1 MGWGI
6 RPHPNT
12 TSTNE
17 RRIVTQNTQTIT
29 KEPSTAPSSQP
40 SWLIAVVIWQ
50 VIVAI
55 GAVALAIGMITG
67 AVFELREVGLWLA
80 VAMAVIVAIAAL
92 YTVPL
97 LLGHRNRGR
106 TAATLLQYTLL
117 VLATVAALQ
126 VMGVFRG
133 IDALANNFRES
144 WYWSLIVLVGWF
156 IYSQA
161 DRFKTAESTI
171 KQIGKWLA
179 IGGGVILA
187 LALGAIPGV
196 IEFARRLV
204 EPDVLVLAVFAAIC
218 GGAFWLLRRH
228 AATELFNTTFD
239 EAEAVDGYLFVSPNV
254 FGFLAFFAFPL
265 AFSLFVSFTA
275 WDGLTEIT
283 WLGFDNYIKI
293 FSIQFVS
300 LDAGQAAS
308 DALSAG
314 YSQAFRFGDI
324 VMGARDPNFWV
335 GFRNI
340 LFFALV
346 AIPLATFPALFL
358 AALLNSKIPGMK
370 VFRAVYF
377 IPYVAGLLG
386 VLLIWKQL
394 YNASIGFI
402 NYGILR
408 FFDLI
413 NVIPGVNLTAPQPEW
428 LSDPKFAMW
437 SIILFFAWFMTGYN
451 AVLFVAGMQGI
462 PFSLYEAAEIDG
474 ASWWKKFRNITV
486 PLLRPTTFFVV
497 ATTTIL
503 GLQIFTEPFVLMGP
517 QLPPSGPNNSTLTP
531 VVQLY
536 QEGFQRFNQGYA
548 SALAWV
554 LFIFIFGVTLIYF
567 WRQRRAEADGM
578 G

>member
-1 MGWGI
+1 
-6 RPHPNT
+6 
-12 TSTNE
+12 
-17 RRIVTQNTQTIT
+17 VTQDTGLITQASPTT
-29 KEPSTAPSSQP
+29 PNGQP
-40 SWLIAVVIWQ
+40 TWLLA
-50 VIVAI
+50 VIVWQGIVAV
-55 GAVALAIGMITG
+55 GAVA
-67 AVFELREVGLWLA
+67 
-80 VAMAVIVAIAAL
+80 VAIAIATGTLFDLSGVGLVIGVAL
-92 YTVPL
+92 AAAVAL
-97 LLGHRNRGR
+97 LAAYALPYLLSHRNRGR

-117 VLATVAALQ
+117 VVALVAALQ
-126 VMGVFRG
+126 VMGIFRG
-133 IDALANNFRES
+133 IDAVATNFRDS
-144 WYWSLIVLVGWF
+144 WYWGLIILAGWF

-161 DRFKTAESTI
+161 ERFGSTEATVRRVGRWTMI
-171 KQIGKWLA
+171 AGA
-179 IGGGVILA
+179 AILA
-187 LALGAIPGV
+187 VALGLIPGV
-196 IEFARRLV
+196 VEFARRLI
-204 EPDVLVLAVFAAIC
+204 EPDALILAVIAAIC
-218 GGAFWLLRRH
+218 GVAFWLLRRRD
-228 AATELFNTTFD
+228 ATEVFATTVT

-265 AFSLFVSFTA
+265 LFSLFVSFTA

-283 WLGFDNYIKI
+283 WLGPDNYIKI

-308 DALSAG
+308 DALNTG

-324 VMGARDPNFWV
+324 VMGARDPNFWI

-340 LFFALV
+340 IFFAVV
-346 AIPLATFPALFL
+346 AIPLATFPALLL

-370 VFRAVYF
+370 VFRAIYF

-402 NYGILR
+402 NYGLLR
-408 FFDLI
+408 LFDLI

-437 SIILFFAWFMTGYN
+437 SIVIFFAWFMTGYN

-462 PFSLYEAAEIDG
+462 PPSLYEAADIDG
-474 ASWWKKFRNITV
+474 ASWWQKFRSITV

-503 GLQIFTEPFVLMGP
+503 GLQIFTEPFILMGP
-517 QLPPSGPNNSTLTP
+517 QLPPSGPDNATLTP

-554 LFIFIFGVTLIYF
+554 LFIFIFAVTLVYF
-567 WRQRRAEADGM
+567 WRQRRAEREGI

>member
-1 MGWGI
+1 MKQDTGSI
-6 RPHPNT
+6 PET
-12 TSTNE
+12 TT
-17 RRIVTQNTQTIT
+17 TT
-29 KEPSTAPSSQP
+29 PAGQP
-40 SWLIAVVIWQ
+40 AWLLAVIAWQ
-50 VIVAI
+50 GIVAI
-55 GAVALAIGMITG
+55 GAIAVAIGITTGALFDLRGVGLAI
-67 AVFELREVGLWLA
+67 AVMLA
-80 VAMAVIVAIAAL
+80 AVVAFFAVYAIPYL
-92 YTVPL
+92 VS
-97 LLGHRNRGR
+97 HRNRGR
-106 TAATLLQYTLL
+106 TVATLLQYTLL
-117 VLATVAALQ
+117 VLAAVAALQ

-133 IDALANNFRES
+133 IDALAANFRES
-144 WYWSLIVLVGWF
+144 WQWGLIILVGWL

-161 DRFKTAESTI
+161 HRFKSAESTI
-171 KQIGKWLA
+171 ERVGRWTIFAGSA
-179 IGGGVILA
+179 ILA
-187 LALGAIPGV
+187 VALGLIPGV
-196 IEFARRLV
+196 IEFFRRLV
-204 EPDVLVLAVFAAIC
+204 EPDALLLAAIAAIC
-218 GGAFWLLRRH
+218 GVAFWLLRRH
-228 AATELFNTTFD
+228 DATEVFHTTVTD
-239 EAEAVDGYLFVSPNV
+239 AEAVDGYLFVSPNV

-265 AFSLFVSFTA
+265 VFSLFVSFTD
-275 WDGLTEIT
+275 WDGLTAIK
-283 WLGFDNYIKI
+283 WIGPDNYIEI

-300 LDAGQAAS
+300 LDAGQSAS

-314 YSQAFRFGDI
+314 YSQAFRFGDV
-324 VMGARDPNFWV
+324 VMGARDPNFWI

-340 LFFALV
+340 IFFAV
-346 AIPLATFPALFL
+346 IAIPLATLPALVL

-370 VFRAVYF
+370 VFRALYF

-402 NYGILR
+402 NYAILR
-408 FFDLI
+408 LFDLI
-413 NVIPGVNLTAPQPEW
+413 NVLPGVDITAPQPEW

-437 SIILFFAWFMTGYN
+437 SIIIFFAWFMTGYN

-462 PFSLYEAAEIDG
+462 PASLYEAADIDG

-503 GLQIFTEPFVLMGP
+503 GLQVFTEPFVLMGP
-517 QLPPSGPNNSTLTP
+517 QLPPSGPNNATLTP

-554 LFIFIFGVTLIYF
+554 LFIFIFGVTLVYF
-567 WRQRRAEADGM
+567 WRQRRAEQEGM

>member
-1 MGWGI
+1 M
-6 RPHPNT
+6 
-12 TSTNE
+12 
-17 RRIVTQNTQTIT
+17 TQTTGPIT
-29 KEPSTAPSSQP
+29 QTSQTTP
-40 SWLIAVVIWQ
+40 NGQPAWLLAVIAWQ
-50 VIVAI
+50 GIVAV
-55 GAVALAIGMITG
+55 GAVA
-67 AVFELREVGLWLA
+67 
-80 VAMAVIVAIAAL
+80 VAIAIATGAL
-92 YTVPL
+92 FDLRGAGIAIGVALAAVVAFFAAYALPYL
-97 LLGHRNRGR
+97 LSHRNRGR
-106 TAATLLQYTLL
+106 TVATLLQYTLL
-117 VLATVAALQ
+117 VVAAVAALQ

-133 IDALANNFRES
+133 IDALAANFRDA
-144 WYWSLIVLVGWF
+144 WYWGLIIIAGWL

-161 DRFKTAESTI
+161 ERFGSAEAVVRRVGRWTMI
-171 KQIGKWLA
+171 AGA
-179 IGGGVILA
+179 AILA
-187 LALGAIPGV
+187 VALGLIPGM
-196 IEFARRLV
+196 IEFVRRLV
-204 EPDVLVLAVFAAIC
+204 EPDALVLAVFAAIC
-218 GGAFWLLRRH
+218 GLAFWLLRRRD
-228 AATELFNTTFD
+228 ATEVFATTVT

-265 AFSLFVSFTA
+265 LFSLFVSFTA

-283 WLGFDNYIKI
+283 WLGPDNYIKI

-300 LDAGQAAS
+300 LDAGQSAS
-308 DALSAG
+308 DALNAG

-324 VMGARDPNFWV
+324 VMGARDPNFWI

-340 LFFALV
+340 IFFAVV
-346 AIPLATFPALFL
+346 AIPLATFPALLL

-370 VFRAVYF
+370 VFRAIYF

-394 YNASIGFI
+394 YNASIGYI

-408 FFDLI
+408 LFDLI
-413 NVIPGVNLTAPQPEW
+413 NLIPGVDVTAPQPEW

-437 SIILFFAWFMTGYN
+437 SIVIFFAWFMTGYN

-462 PFSLYEAAEIDG
+462 PPSLYEAADIDG
-474 ASWWKKFRNITV
+474 ASWWQKFRNITV

-503 GLQIFTEPFVLMGP
+503 GLQIFTEPFILMGP
-517 QLPPSGPNNSTLTP
+517 QLPPSGPDNATLTP

-554 LFIFIFGVTLIYF
+554 LFIFIFAVTLVYF
-567 WRQRRAEADGM
+567 WRQRRAEREGI

>member
-1 MGWGI
+1 MTQDTGLI
-6 RPHPNT
+6 TQAPPTTPNGQPAWLLA
-12 TSTNE
+12 
-17 RRIVTQNTQTIT
+17 VIT
-29 KEPSTAPSSQP
+29 
-40 SWLIAVVIWQ
+40 WQ
-50 VIVAI
+50 GIVAV
-55 GAVALAIGMITG
+55 GAVA
-67 AVFELREVGLWLA
+67 
-80 VAMAVIVAIAAL
+80 VAIAIATGTLFDLSGVGLVIGVAL
-92 YTVPL
+92 AAGVAILAAYALPYL
-97 LLGHRNRGR
+97 LSHRNRGR
-106 TAATLLQYTLL
+106 TVATLLQYTLL
-117 VLATVAALQ
+117 VVAAIAALQ
-126 VMGVFRG
+126 VMGIFRG
-133 IDALANNFRES
+133 IDAVATNFRDS
-144 WYWSLIVLVGWF
+144 WFWSLIILAGWL

-161 DRFKTAESTI
+161 ERFGSAEATVRRV
-171 KQIGKWLA
+171 GRWTMLA
-179 IGGGVILA
+179 GAAILA
-187 LALGAIPGV
+187 VALGLIPGA
-196 IEFARRLV
+196 IEFVRRLI
-204 EPDVLVLAVFAAIC
+204 EPDALVLALIAAFC
-218 GGAFWLLRRH
+218 GTAFWLLRRRD
-228 AATELFNTTFD
+228 ATEVFATTVT

-265 AFSLFVSFTA
+265 LFSLFVSFTA

-283 WLGFDNYIKI
+283 WLGPDNYIKI

-324 VMGARDPNFWV
+324 VMGARDPNFWI

-340 LFFALV
+340 LFFAVV
-346 AIPLATFPALFL
+346 AIPLATFPALVL

-370 VFRAVYF
+370 VFRALYF

-408 FFDLI
+408 LFDLI
-413 NVIPGVNLTAPQPEW
+413 NLIPGVNLTAPQPEW

-437 SIILFFAWFMTGYN
+437 SIVIFFAWFMTGYN

-462 PFSLYEAAEIDG
+462 PPSLYEAADIDG
-474 ASWWKKFRNITV
+474 ASWWQKFRNITV

-503 GLQIFTEPFVLMGP
+503 GLQIFTEPFILMGP
-517 QLPPSGPNNSTLTP
+517 QLPPSGPDNATLTP

-554 LFIFIFGVTLIYF
+554 LFIFIFAVTLVYF
-567 WRQRRAEADGM
+567 WRQRRAEQEGI

>member
-1 MGWGI
+1 M
-6 RPHPNT
+6 PHPNT
-12 TSTNE
+12 TPRSE
-17 RRIVTQNTQTIT
+17 SGIVTQNAETIT
-29 KEPSTAPSSQP
+29 KEPRTSSSAQP
-40 SWLIAVVIWQ
+40 AWLIGVVIWQ

-67 AVFELREVGLWLA
+67 AVFDLREVGLGIS
-80 VAMAVIVAIAAL
+80 VALSVFVAFAAL
-92 YTVPL
+92 YSVPL
-97 LLGHRNRGR
+97 LLSHRNRGR
-106 TAATLLQYTLL
+106 SVATLLQYTLL
-117 VLATVAALQ
+117 VLASVAALQ
-126 VMGVFRG
+126 VMGIFVG
-133 IDALANNFRES
+133 IDALATNFRES
-144 WYWSLIVLVGWF
+144 WYWSLIILVGWF

-161 DRFKTAESTI
+161 DRFKTAERTV
-171 KQIGKWLA
+171 KQIGKWIA
-179 IGGGVILA
+179 IVGAVVLA
-187 LALGAIPGV
+187 LALGAIPGAL
-196 IEFARRLV
+196 EFARRLI
-204 EPDVLVLAVFAAIC
+204 EPDALVLAIFAGACGAI
-218 GGAFWLLRRH
+218 FWLLRRH
-228 AATELFNTTFD
+228 DATELFSTTFE
-239 EAEAVDGYLFVSPNV
+239 EAEAIDGYLFVSPNV

-308 DALSAG
+308 DALSTG
-314 YSQAFRFGDI
+314 YSQAFRVGDI
-324 VMGARDPNFWV
+324 VMGARDPNFWI

-340 LFFALV
+340 VFFAVV

-370 VFRAVYF
+370 AFRAIYF

-413 NVIPGVNLTAPQPEW
+413 NLIPGVNLTAPQPEW
-428 LSDPKFAMW
+428 LSDPNFAMW
-437 SIILFFAWFMTGYN
+437 SIIIFFAWFMTGYN

-462 PFSLYEAAEIDG
+462 PFSLYEVADIDG
-474 ASWWKKFRNITV
+474 ASWWQKFRNITV

-554 LFIFIFGVTLIYF
+554 LFIFIFGVTLVYF
-567 WRQRRAEADGM
+567 WRQRRAEAEGM

>member
-1 MGWGI
+1 
-6 RPHPNT
+6 
-12 TSTNE
+12 
-17 RRIVTQNTQTIT
+17 VTQTTGSITQT
-29 KEPSTAPSSQP
+29 SQTTP
-40 SWLIAVVIWQ
+40 NGQPAWLFAVIAWQ
-50 VIVAI
+50 GIVAV
-55 GAVALAIGMITG
+55 GAVA
-67 AVFELREVGLWLA
+67 
-80 VAMAVIVAIAAL
+80 VAIAIATGAL
-92 YTVPL
+92 FDLRGAGIAIGVALAAVVAFFAAYALPYL
-97 LLGHRNRGR
+97 LSHRNRGR
-106 TAATLLQYTLL
+106 TVATLLQYTLL
-117 VLATVAALQ
+117 VVAAVAALQ

-133 IDALANNFRES
+133 IDALAANFRDA
-144 WYWSLIVLVGWF
+144 WYWGLIIIAGWL

-161 DRFKTAESTI
+161 ERFGSAEAVVRRVGRWTMI
-171 KQIGKWLA
+171 AGA
-179 IGGGVILA
+179 AILA
-187 LALGAIPGV
+187 VALGLIPGM
-196 IEFARRLV
+196 IEFVRRLV
-204 EPDVLVLAVFAAIC
+204 EPDALVLAVFAAIC
-218 GGAFWLLRRH
+218 GLAFWLLRRRD
-228 AATELFNTTFD
+228 ATEVFATTVT

-265 AFSLFVSFTA
+265 LFSLFVSFTA

-283 WLGFDNYIKI
+283 WLGPDNYIKI

-300 LDAGQAAS
+300 LDAGQSAS
-308 DALSAG
+308 DALNAG

-324 VMGARDPNFWV
+324 VMGARDPNFWI

-340 LFFALV
+340 IFFAVV
-346 AIPLATFPALFL
+346 AIPLATFPALLL

-370 VFRAVYF
+370 VFRAIYF

-394 YNASIGFI
+394 YNASIGYI

-408 FFDLI
+408 LFDLI
-413 NVIPGVNLTAPQPEW
+413 NLIPGVDVTAPQPEW

-437 SIILFFAWFMTGYN
+437 SIVIFFAWFMTGYN

-462 PFSLYEAAEIDG
+462 PPSLYEAADIDG
-474 ASWWKKFRNITV
+474 ASWWQKFRNITV

-503 GLQIFTEPFVLMGP
+503 GLQIFTEPFILMGP
-517 QLPPSGPNNSTLTP
+517 QLPPSGPDNATLTP

-554 LFIFIFGVTLIYF
+554 LFIFIFAVTLVYF
-567 WRQRRAEADGM
+567 WRQRRAEREGI

>member
-1 MGWGI
+1 M
-6 RPHPNT
+6 
-12 TSTNE
+12 
-17 RRIVTQNTQTIT
+17 TQTTGPIT
-29 KEPSTAPSSQP
+29 QTSQTTP
-40 SWLIAVVIWQ
+40 NGQPAWLLAVIAWQ
-50 VIVAI
+50 GIVAV
-55 GAVALAIGMITG
+55 GAVA
-67 AVFELREVGLWLA
+67 
-80 VAMAVIVAIAAL
+80 VAIAIATGAL
-92 YTVPL
+92 FDLRGAGIAIGVALAAVVAFFAAYALPYL
-97 LLGHRNRGR
+97 LSHRNRGR
-106 TAATLLQYTLL
+106 TVATLLQYTLL
-117 VLATVAALQ
+117 VVSAVAALQ

-133 IDALANNFRES
+133 IDALAANFRDA
-144 WYWSLIVLVGWF
+144 WYWGLIIIAGWL

-161 DRFKTAESTI
+161 ERFGSAEAVVRRVGRWTMI
-171 KQIGKWLA
+171 AGA
-179 IGGGVILA
+179 AILA
-187 LALGAIPGV
+187 VALGLIPGM
-196 IEFARRLV
+196 IEFVRRLV
-204 EPDVLVLAVFAAIC
+204 EPDALVLAVFAAIC
-218 GGAFWLLRRH
+218 GLAFWLLRRRD
-228 AATELFNTTFD
+228 ATEVFATTVT

-265 AFSLFVSFTA
+265 LFSLFVSFTA

-283 WLGFDNYIKI
+283 WLGPDNYIKI

-300 LDAGQAAS
+300 LDAGQSAS
-308 DALSAG
+308 DALNAG

-324 VMGARDPNFWV
+324 VMGARDPNFWI

-340 LFFALV
+340 IFFAVV
-346 AIPLATFPALFL
+346 AIPLATFPALLL

-370 VFRAVYF
+370 VFRAIYF

-394 YNASIGFI
+394 YNASIGYI

-408 FFDLI
+408 LFDLI
-413 NVIPGVNLTAPQPEW
+413 NLIPGVDVTAPQPEW

-437 SIILFFAWFMTGYN
+437 SIVIFFAWFMTGYN

-462 PFSLYEAAEIDG
+462 PPSLYEAADIDG
-474 ASWWKKFRNITV
+474 ASWWQKFRNITV

-503 GLQIFTEPFVLMGP
+503 GLQIFTEPFILMGP
-517 QLPPSGPNNSTLTP
+517 QLPPSGPDNATLTP

-554 LFIFIFGVTLIYF
+554 LFIFIFAVTLVYF
-567 WRQRRAEADGM
+567 WRQRRAEREGI

>member
-1 MGWGI
+1 M
-6 RPHPNT
+6 
-12 TSTNE
+12 
-17 RRIVTQNTQTIT
+17 TQDTGLITQT
-29 KEPSTAPSSQP
+29 SQTTP
-40 SWLIAVVIWQ
+40 NGQPAWLLAVIAWQ
-50 VIVAI
+50 GIVAV
-55 GAVALAIGMITG
+55 GAVAVAIAIATGALFDLRSVGLAIGVALA
-67 AVFELREVGLWLA
+67 AV
-80 VAMAVIVAIAAL
+80 VAFFAAYAL
-92 YTVPL
+92 PYL
-97 LLGHRNRGR
+97 LSHRNRGR
-106 TAATLLQYTLL
+106 TVATLLQYTLL
-117 VLATVAALQ
+117 VVAAVAALQ
-126 VMGVFRG
+126 VMGIFRG
-133 IDALANNFRES
+133 IDALATNFRDS
-144 WYWSLIVLVGWF
+144 WFWSLIILAGWL

-161 DRFKTAESTI
+161 ERFGSAEA
-171 KQIGKWLA
+171 A
-179 IGGGVILA
+179 IRRVGRWTMIAGAAILA
-187 LALGAIPGV
+187 VALGLIPGLV
-196 IEFARRLV
+196 EFVRRLV
-204 EPDVLVLAVFAAIC
+204 EPDALVLAVIAAIC
-218 GGAFWLLRRH
+218 GLAFWLLRRRD
-228 AATELFNTTFD
+228 ATEVFATTVT

-265 AFSLFVSFTA
+265 LFSLFVSFTA

-283 WLGFDNYIKI
+283 WLGPDNYIKI

-314 YSQAFRFGDI
+314 YSQAFRFGDV
-324 VMGARDPNFWV
+324 VMGARDPNFWI

-340 LFFALV
+340 LFFAVV
-346 AIPLATFPALFL
+346 AIPLATFPALLL

-370 VFRAVYF
+370 VFRALYF

-402 NYGILR
+402 NYGLLR
-408 FFDLI
+408 LFDLI

-437 SIILFFAWFMTGYN
+437 SIVIFFAWFMTGYN

-462 PFSLYEAAEIDG
+462 PPSLYEAADIDG
-474 ASWWKKFRNITV
+474 ASWWQKFRGITV

-503 GLQIFTEPFVLMGP
+503 GLQIFTEPYILMGP
-517 QLPPSGPNNSTLTP
+517 QLPPSGPDNATLTP

-554 LFIFIFGVTLIYF
+554 LFIFIFAVTLVYF
-567 WRQRRAEADGM
+567 WRQRRAEQEGI

>member
-1 MGWGI
+1 
-6 RPHPNT
+6 
-12 TSTNE
+12 
-17 RRIVTQNTQTIT
+17 VTQDIATTT
-29 KEPSTAPSSQP
+29 DPASTTRGQP
-40 SWLIAVVIWQ
+40 AWLIAVVAWQ
-50 VIVAI
+50 GIVAVI
-55 GAVALAIGMITG
+55 AVVVGIALGTGALFDLSGVGLAVGLLAAGTVALVAVYAIP
-67 AVFELREVGLWLA
+67 
-80 VAMAVIVAIAAL
+80 
-92 YTVPL
+92 YL
-97 LLGHRNRGR
+97 LSHRNRGR
-106 TAATLLQYTLL
+106 TAATLLQYVLL
-117 VLATVAALQ
+117 VVAAVSALQ
-126 VMGVFRG
+126 VMGMFRG
-133 IDALANNFRES
+133 IDAVATNFRDS
-144 WYWSLIVLVGWF
+144 WYWSLVIVAGWLV
-156 IYSQA
+156 YSQA
-161 DRFKTAESTI
+161 HRFGSAEPTI
-171 KQIGKWLA
+171 KRLGRWIMVAGA
-179 IGGGVILA
+179 AILA
-187 LALGAIPGV
+187 VALGLLPGIV
-196 IEFARRLV
+196 EFARRLV
-204 EPDVLVLAVFAAIC
+204 EPDALVLAIFAVVS
-218 GGAFWLLRRH
+218 GAMFWLLRRH
-228 AATELFNTTFD
+228 AASELFGTTVT

-265 AFSLFVSFTA
+265 LFSLFVSFTA

-324 VMGARDPNFWV
+324 VMGARDPNFWI

-340 LFFALV
+340 IFFGVV
-346 AIPLATFPALFL
+346 AIPLATFPALLL

-370 VFRAVYF
+370 VFRAIYF

-402 NYGILR
+402 NYGLLR
-408 FFDLI
+408 LFDLI
-413 NVIPGVNLTAPQPEW
+413 NLIPGVDITAPQPEW
-428 LSDPKFAMW
+428 LSDPRFAMW
-437 SIILFFAWFMTGYN
+437 SIIIFFAWFMTGYN

-462 PFSLYEAAEIDG
+462 PSSLYEAAEIDG
-474 ASWWKKFRNITV
+474 ASWWAKFRNITV
-486 PLLRPTTFFVV
+486 PLLRPTTFFVI

-503 GLQIFTEPFVLMGP
+503 GLQVFTEPYTLMGP
-517 QLPPSGPNNSTLTP
+517 QLPPSGPNNATLTP

-554 LFIFIFGVTLIYF
+554 LFIFIFGVTLVYF
-567 WRQRRAEADGM
+567 WRQRRAEQEGM

>member
-1 MGWGI
+1 MT
-6 RPHPNT
+6 HDMT
-12 TSTNE
+12 A
-17 RRIVTQNTQTIT
+17 T
-29 KEPSTAPSSQP
+29 KDPASRTRAQP
-40 SWLIAVVIWQ
+40 PWL
-50 VIVAI
+50 
-55 GAVALAIGMITG
+55 
-67 AVFELREVGLWLA
+67 LA
-80 VAMAVIVAIAAL
+80 VLAWQAVVAIAAVL
-92 YTVPL
+92 IAAGLVTGTVLDLRGVGLVIGVAVAISVAVISVWSIPSL
-97 LLGHRNRGR
+97 LSHANRGR
-106 TAATLLQYTLL
+106 TMATLLQYVLL
-117 VLATVAALQ
+117 VVAAVAALQ
-126 VMGVFRG
+126 VMGIFRG
-133 IDALANNFRES
+133 IDALATNFRES
-144 WYWSLIVLVGWF
+144 WYWSLVIVAGWLV
-156 IYSQA
+156 YSQA
-161 DRFKTAESTI
+161 HRFGSAEKSTTRVGRWI
-171 KQIGKWLA
+171 MLVGA
-179 IGGGVILA
+179 AILA
-187 LALGAIPGV
+187 VALGLFPG
-196 IEFARRLV
+196 ILEFARRLV
-204 EPDVLVLAVFAAIC
+204 EPDALALGIVAVVS
-218 GGAFWLLRRH
+218 GVMFWLLRRH
-228 AATELFNTTFD
+228 DASELFGTTVT
-239 EAEAVDGYLFVSPNV
+239 EAETVDGYLFVSPNV

-265 AFSLFVSFTA
+265 LFSLFVSFTA

-314 YSQAFRFGDI
+314 YSQAFRFGDV
-324 VMGARDPNFWV
+324 VMGARDANFWI

-340 LFFALV
+340 IFFGVV
-346 AIPLATFPALFL
+346 AIPLATFPALLL

-370 VFRAVYF
+370 VFRAIYF

-408 FFDLI
+408 LFDLI
-413 NVIPGVNLTAPQPEW
+413 NLIPGVEITAPQPEW

-437 SIILFFAWFMTGYN
+437 SIVIFFAWFMTGYN

-462 PFSLYEAAEIDG
+462 PSSLYEAAEIDG
-474 ASWWKKFRNITV
+474 ASWWQKFRGITV

-503 GLQIFTEPFVLMGP
+503 GLQIFTEPFILMGP
-517 QLPPSGPNNSTLTP
+517 QLPPSGPNNATLTP

-554 LFIFIFGVTLIYF
+554 LFIVIFGVTLIYF
-567 WRQRRAEADGM
+567 WRQRRAEQEGM

>member
-1 MGWGI
+1 
-6 RPHPNT
+6 
-12 TSTNE
+12 
-17 RRIVTQNTQTIT
+17 VTQTTGPITQT
-29 KEPSTAPSSQP
+29 SQTTP
-40 SWLIAVVIWQ
+40 NGQPAWLLAVIAWQ
-50 VIVAI
+50 GIVAV
-55 GAVALAIGMITG
+55 GAVA
-67 AVFELREVGLWLA
+67 
-80 VAMAVIVAIAAL
+80 VAIAIATGAL
-92 YTVPL
+92 FDLRGAGIAIGVALAAVVAFFAAYALPYL
-97 LLGHRNRGR
+97 LSHRNRGR
-106 TAATLLQYTLL
+106 TVATLLQYTLL
-117 VLATVAALQ
+117 VVAAVAALQ

-133 IDALANNFRES
+133 IDALAANFRDA
-144 WYWSLIVLVGWF
+144 WYWGLIIIAGWL

-161 DRFKTAESTI
+161 ERFGSAEAVVRRVGRWTMI
-171 KQIGKWLA
+171 AGA
-179 IGGGVILA
+179 AILA
-187 LALGAIPGV
+187 VALGLIPGM
-196 IEFARRLV
+196 IEFVRRLV
-204 EPDVLVLAVFAAIC
+204 EPDALVLAVFAAIC
-218 GGAFWLLRRH
+218 GLAFWLLRRRD
-228 AATELFNTTFD
+228 ATEVFATTVT

-265 AFSLFVSFTA
+265 LFSLFVSFTA

-283 WLGFDNYIKI
+283 WLGPDNYIKI

-300 LDAGQAAS
+300 LDAGQSAS
-308 DALSAG
+308 DALNAG

-324 VMGARDPNFWV
+324 VMGARDPNFWI

-340 LFFALV
+340 IFFAVV
-346 AIPLATFPALFL
+346 AIPLATFPALLL

-370 VFRAVYF
+370 VFRAIYF

-394 YNASIGFI
+394 YNASIGYI

-408 FFDLI
+408 LFDLI
-413 NVIPGVNLTAPQPEW
+413 NLIPGVDVTAPQPEW

-437 SIILFFAWFMTGYN
+437 SIVIFFAWFMTGYN

-462 PFSLYEAAEIDG
+462 PPSLYEAADIDG
-474 ASWWKKFRNITV
+474 ASWWQKFRNITV

-503 GLQIFTEPFVLMGP
+503 GLQIFTEPFILMGP
-517 QLPPSGPNNSTLTP
+517 QLPPSGPDNATLTP

-554 LFIFIFGVTLIYF
+554 LFIFIFAVTLVYF
-567 WRQRRAEADGM
+567 WRQRRAEREGI

>member
-1 MGWGI
+1 M
-6 RPHPNT
+6 
-12 TSTNE
+12 
-17 RRIVTQNTQTIT
+17 TQNTELATQT
-29 KEPSTAPSSQP
+29 SQTTP
-40 SWLIAVVIWQ
+40 NGQPTWLLAVIAWQ
-50 VIVAI
+50 GTVAV
-55 GAVALAIGMITG
+55 GAVAAAIAIATGTLFDLSGVGLAIG
-67 AVFELREVGLWLA
+67 VA
-80 VAMAVIVAIAAL
+80 VAAVVAFFAAYAL
-92 YTVPL
+92 PYL
-97 LLGHRNRGR
+97 LSHRNKGR
-106 TAATLLQYTLL
+106 TVATLLQYTLL
-117 VLATVAALQ
+117 VVAGVAALQ

-133 IDALANNFRES
+133 IDALATNFREA
-144 WYWSLIVLVGWF
+144 WYWGLIIIAGWL

-161 DRFKTAESTI
+161 ERFGSAEAVVRRVGRWTMI
-171 KQIGKWLA
+171 AGA
-179 IGGGVILA
+179 AILA
-187 LALGAIPGV
+187 LALGLIPGL
-196 IEFARRLV
+196 IEFARRLT
-204 EPDVLVLAVFAAIC
+204 EPDALVFAVIAVIC
-218 GGAFWLLRRH
+218 GVAFWLLRRRD
-228 AATELFNTTFD
+228 ATDVFATTVTQ
-239 EAEAVDGYLFVSPNV
+239 AEAVDGYLFVSPNV

-265 AFSLFVSFTA
+265 LFSLFVSFTA

-283 WLGFDNYIKI
+283 WLGPDNYIKI

-324 VMGARDPNFWV
+324 VMGARDPNFWI
-335 GFRNI
+335 GFKNI
-340 LFFALV
+340 IFFAV
-346 AIPLATFPALFL
+346 IAIPLATFPALVL

-394 YNASIGFI
+394 YNASIGYI

-408 FFDLI
+408 LFDLI

-437 SIILFFAWFMTGYN
+437 SIVIFFAWFMTGYN

-462 PFSLYEAAEIDG
+462 PPSLYEAADIDG
-474 ASWWKKFRNITV
+474 ASWWQKFRNITV

-517 QLPPSGPNNSTLTP
+517 QLPPSGPDNATLTP

-554 LFIFIFGVTLIYF
+554 LFVFIFAITLVYF
-567 WRQRRAEADGM
+567 WRQRRAEQEGI